1 MVLVP
6 FKEKVQL
13 YTYFLQQGVF
23 ACKKDN
29 VTNHEALNIPNLH
42 CFLVMRSLVSRG
54 MATEI
59 FSWQW
64 HYYFLTK
71 KGVDYLREYLGL
83 PANIVPNTWKLDEA
97 EDQKE
102 EGGEENEER
111 RGERRERGD
120 RGERRERRERGERRG
135 RGRARGGRGDRRG
148 DRRGEEE
155 GAEQET
161 KEEPAE

>member
-6 FKEKVQL
+6 LKDKVKL
-13 YTYFLQQGVF
+13 YTYFLKEGVF

-29 VTNHEALNIPNLH
+29 TTKNANVDIPNLY
-42 CFLVMRSLVSRG
+42 CFLIMRSLVSRK

-71 KGVDYLREYLGL
+71 QGVEYLREYLGV
-83 PANIVPNTWKLDEA
+83 PANIVPNTYKLDEQ
-97 EDQKE
+97 EEQPKE
-102 EGGEENEER
+102 EGGEEKKKKK
-111 RGERRERGD
+111 GERRERG
-120 RGERRERRERGERRG
+120 ERGERRG
-135 RGRARGGRGDRRG
+135 RGRPRGGRGGRRG
-148 DRRGEEE
+148 GRRGNEE
-155 GAEQET
+155 GGEQPET

>member
-6 FKEKVQL
+6 FKNKVKL
-13 YTYFLQQGVF
+13 YTYFLQEGVF
-23 ACKKDN
+23 ASKKDN
-29 VTNHEALNIPNLH
+29 ISNHETLNIPNLH

-83 PANIVPNTWKLDEA
+83 PANIVPNSWKL
-97 EDQKE
+97 EDTEEQQKE
-102 EGGEENEER
+102 EGGEEGEEKKER
-111 RGERRERGD
+111 RD
-120 RGERRERRERGERRG
+120 RGERREGGERKG
-135 RGRARGGRGDRRG
+135 RGRARGGRGGRRG
-148 DRRGEEE
+148 GRRGGEEE
-155 GAEQET
+155 GGEPET
-161 KEEPAE
+161 KEEAAE

>member
-6 FKEKVQL
+6 LKEKVKL
-13 YTYFLQQGVF
+13 YTHFLKEGVF

-29 VTNHEALNIPNLH
+29 TSKNTIVDIPNLH
-42 CFLVMRSLVSRG
+42 CFLIMRSLVSRK

-71 KGVDYLREYLGL
+71 QGVEYLREYLGL
-83 PANIVPNTWKLDEA
+83 PANIVPNTYKLDEQ
-97 EDQKE
+97 EEQPKE
-102 EGGEENEER
+102 EGGEENEEKK
-111 RGERRERGD
+111 
-120 RGERRERRERGERRG
+120 GERRERRERGERGERRG
-135 RGRARGGRGDRRG
+135 RGRPRGGRGGRRG
-148 DRRGEEE
+148 GRRGNEEV
-155 GAEQET
+155 EQPET